1 MDDNIQFITENFKEN
16 SYNITVSTFNHHNA
30 FNSFDFNVIDFNK
43 KCLWDYDYIRNE
55 YKVDSLLDSLR
66 DSIRGANDKTKFI
79 FLIPQNLKI
88 DVDIVNKD
96 YLSNHREIL
105 ENYFYHVSTIN
116 FSLILGTNITKIDD
130 IEVNSDFYFEKSN
143 LFDIIKTN
151 RSGDATIIQKNNFV
165 LTTLNINDLS
175 SLNFLI
181 NEINVF
187 NKKIEAPVWLDNF
200 KFFRDR
206 DQLNLIEIY
215 ENQIKNIDEKIRV
228 AKGILEENNK
238 FKSVL
243 YTNNDALVDVVFE
256 MLEKLLDCDLSGFVD
271 VYDEDF
277 FIEKDEISFIG
288 EIKGVGSN
296 AKNQHLSQL
305 NDHCEKKGDL
315 LKKEGIVPN
324 LKQILIINTFRN
336 MPPDERPEIEEET
349 INKAKNIYSSLI
361 IKTVD
366 LLNLFEIFKKGLITS
381 DEIIE
386 RFKNDVGLFKL

>member
-1 MDDNIQFITENFKEN
+1 MGDNIQFITENFKED
-16 SYNITVSTFNHHNA
+16 SHNIIVSTFNHHNA

-43 KCLWDYDYIRNE
+43 KCLWDYDTVRNE
-55 YKVDSLLDSLR
+55 YNADSFLNSLKDSVCE
-66 DSIRGANDKTKFI
+66 ANDKTKFI

-88 DVDIVNKD
+88 DVDIVNQD
-96 YLSNHREIL
+96 YLSNHRDL
-105 ENYFYHVSTIN
+105 VENYFHQVSAIN
-116 FSLILGTNITKIDD
+116 FSLILGSNITE
-130 IEVNSDFYFEKSN
+130 IEDNGVSADFYFKKSN
-143 LFDIIKTN
+143 FFEIIKTN
-151 RSGDATIIQKNNFV
+151 SNGDATIIQKDNFI
-165 LTTLNINDLS
+165 LTTLHIIDLS

-181 NEINVF
+181 NEINTF
-187 NKKIEAPVWLDNF
+187 NKKIEAPVWLDDF

-215 ENQIKNIDEKIRV
+215 ENQIKNIDEKISV
-228 AKGILEENNK
+228 AKAILNENNK

-243 YTNNDALVDVVFE
+243 YTNEDALVDVVFE
-256 MLEKLLDCDLSGFVD
+256 ILEELLDCDLSGFVD

-277 FIEKDEISFIG
+277 FIEKGDISFIG

-305 NDHCEKKGDL
+305 NDHSEKKGDM

-336 MPPDERPEIEEET
+336 MPMDERPEIEEET
-349 INKAKNIYSSLI
+349 INKAKNMYGSLI

-366 LLNLFEIFKKGLITS
+366 LLNLFEMFKKGFITS
-381 DEIIE
+381 DEITE

>member
-1 MDDNIQFITENFKEN
+1 MEDHIQFITENFKEN
-16 SYNITVSTFNHHNA
+16 SPNITVSTFNHHNA

-43 KCLWDYDYIRNE
+43 KCLWDYDTIRNE
-55 YKVDSLLDSLR
+55 YKADSLLDSLK
-66 DSIRGANDKTKFI
+66 DSIWGANDKTKFI

-88 DVDIVNKD
+88 DVDIVNQD
-96 YLSNHREIL
+96 YLSNHRDL
-105 ENYFYHVSTIN
+105 VENYFHQLSAIN
-116 FSLILGTNITKIDD
+116 FSLILGSNTTKI
-130 IEVNSDFYFEKSN
+130 ENNGVSADFYFKKSN
-143 LFDIIKTN
+143 LFEIIKTN
-151 RSGDATIIQKNNFV
+151 SNGDAIIIQKDNFIF
-165 LTTLNINDLS
+165 TTLHITDLS

-181 NEINVF
+181 NEINMF
-187 NKKIEAPVWLDNF
+187 NKKIEAPVWLDDF
-200 KFFRDR
+200 KFFRDQ

-215 ENQIKNIDEKIRV
+215 ENQIKNIDEKISV

-243 YTNNDALVDVVFE
+243 YTNEDVLVDVVFE
-256 MLEKLLDCDLSGFVD
+256 MLEELLDCDLSGFVD

-277 FIEKDEISFIG
+277 FIEKGDISFIG

-305 NDHCEKKGDL
+305 NDHSEKKGDM

-336 MPPDERPEIEEET
+336 MPLDERPEIEEET
-349 INKAKNIYSSLI
+349 INKAKNMYGSLI

-366 LLNLFEIFKKGLITS
+366 LLNLFEMFKKGFLTS
-381 DEIIE
+381 EEIIE